1 MISRT
6 YETLYIIRPDV
17 GEEQLEQTINQF
29 RTLLEEQG
37 ATKVKV
43 QNRGKRRFAYPIR
56 KLREGYYVLMTY
68 TAPGTAIAPLERAM
82 RLNEAVL
89 RFMTITIE
97 AKAEEDDVE
106 NDNPALART

>member
-1 MISRT
+1 MITRT

-17 GEEQLEQTINQF
+17 GEEQLEQTISQF

-37 ATKVKV
+37 ATKLKV
-43 QNRGKRRFAYPIR
+43 QNRGKRRFAYPIK

-68 TAPGTAIAPLERAM
+68 TAPATAIAPMEKAM
-82 RLNEAVL
+82 RLNEAIL

-97 AKAEEDDVE
+97 ADTAKDEAES
-106 NDNPALART
+106 DNPVLARA